1 MRSTQ
6 RRLSSLPPTIR
17 SLLSSR
23 RSTLP
28 SISSTI
34 HLETASCVNE
44 PVEVNGWI
52 KSVRAHKNVAFLEVS
67 DGSTGEN
74 VQAVLKGKNR
84 AEG

>member
-28 SISSTI
+28 SISSTV
-34 HLETASCVNE
+34 HLETASCANE
-44 PVEVNGWI
+44 PVEINGWI
-52 KSVRAHKNVAFLEVS
+52 KSVRAHKNVAFVEMS

-74 VQAVLKGKNR
+74 IQAVLKGKSK